1 MCSQS
6 SDKLIARLKKNSIK
20 YLFSI
25 FKFRYL
31 FRQQSKPDETSP
43 TVLIF
48 LMIKVCKKECFNH
61 LYSVLLFSGLMTKRG
76 FEPRIAPLQ
85 TTTVPFRRSA
95 SEKSSGFF
103 LNVFYDRNTD
113 GYLCVPEE

>member
-1 MCSQS
+1 MCSKS

-48 LMIKVCKKECFNH
+48 LMIKVCNKECFKH
-61 LYSVLLFSGLMTKRG
+61 LYSVLLFSGYTHRQIRTVLKRQAW
-76 FEPRIAPLQ
+76 AP
-85 TTTVPFRRSA
+85 
-95 SEKSSGFF
+95 
-103 LNVFYDRNTD
+103 N
-113 GYLCVPEE
+113 